1 MNERI
6 LTVIIREGISYRN
19 AHRVVVGGQH
29 QTLAFLN
36 FKTMELEIRKGCPPE
51 LAAEIRRHSAPL
63 QTRAAGKTDER
74 ETRRQV
80 GPETEAT
87 TWKL

>member
-19 AHRVVVGGQH
+19 AHRVVVGGQR

-36 FKTMELEIRKGCPPE
+36 FKTMQLEIRKGCPAE
-51 LAAEIRRHSAPL
+51 LETEIRQHAETCKSRGGAN
-63 QTRAAGKTDER
+63 AAK
-74 ETRRQV
+74 
-80 GPETEAT
+80 PN
-87 TWKL
+87 